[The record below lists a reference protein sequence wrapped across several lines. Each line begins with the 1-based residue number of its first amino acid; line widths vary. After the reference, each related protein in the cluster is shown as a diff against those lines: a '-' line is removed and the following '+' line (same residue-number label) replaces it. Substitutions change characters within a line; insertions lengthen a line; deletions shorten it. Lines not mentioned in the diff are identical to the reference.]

1 MDCCTPGVSQTRC
14 RFVLP
19 QRGPILR
26 SRRTRKAGV
35 NPTDSFSVPPCT
47 GCRHGFLP
55 RFRIAAKHTDREP
68 VRDLHRRFLQAVS
81 REMRVALC
89 RLHFRMPEQAPD
101 HGKALPERLPD
112 ARGIPARTAGTLV
125 RRSAARREYAP
136 PGAGE
141 VAAPASAGGIGKTEG
156 LRRTR
161 RRRRRSARTR
171 VLVAAAA
178 VAAAAIAP
186 SVWVD
191 AKRMMRDRLYALEHT
206 SCCSSR
212 RSSIRR
218 ASTAPSTE
226 PRTGSSSGAP
236 AAFAAS
242 AGATATATTGVRS
255 GCSSTRCRAPRG
267 PGCVRPISTHL
278 CGMEPRR

>member
-1 MDCCTPGVSQTRC
+1 MPIRLASAR
-14 RFVLP
+14 
-19 QRGPILR
+19 PILR

-35 NPTDSFSVPPCT
+35 NPTDSFSVPPLHRLPAWIPSALPHSSQAYRPRTCPRSPPPIPS
-47 GCRHGFLP
+47 GSLP
-55 RFRIAAKHTDREP
+55 RDARSALSAA
-68 VRDLHRRFLQAVS
+68 L
-81 REMRVALC
+81 
-89 RLHFRMPEQAPD
+89 RMPRAGPA

-136 PGAGE
+136 AGAGE